1 MTSTAFTRQAAQT
14 EYKGIVYRS
23 KCEAMFARFLE
34 LDIYDR
40 QYLRSNEGPFFSGNT
55 FNYQSGGFV
64 YEPNGLD
71 VDGWTPDFL
80 QWCIELYPNADVPY
94 LIYTIIEYKPSKPT
108 QTYIKRFAKRCLL
121 VRDRMLRNGIR
132 DSQINLRLYFGSVFN
147 ESRSLV
153 SVNGETGDVTIE
165 EDYDWLANYEED
177 IKETRFDL
185 CQ

>member
-1 MTSTAFTRQAAQT
+1 MSVIAKQAVPT

-34 LDIYDR
+34 LDIYER
-40 QYLRSNEGPFFSGNT
+40 QFFCSSEGPLFPGNT

-64 YEPNGLD
+64 YEPKGLD
-71 VDGWTPDFL
+71 EDRWAPDFL
-80 QWCIELYPNADVPY
+80 RWCIHLYPNADVPL
-94 LIYTIIEYKPSKPT
+94 LIYDIIEYKPSKPT

-121 VRDRMLRNGIR
+121 IRDRMLRNGTH
-132 DSQINLRLYFGSVFN
+132 DFQVNLLLYWGSVFN
-147 ESRSLV
+147 ENTGVV
-153 SVNGETGDVTIE
+153 SVNGDTGDFTIQ
-165 EDYDWLANYEED
+165 EDYDWLADYEED